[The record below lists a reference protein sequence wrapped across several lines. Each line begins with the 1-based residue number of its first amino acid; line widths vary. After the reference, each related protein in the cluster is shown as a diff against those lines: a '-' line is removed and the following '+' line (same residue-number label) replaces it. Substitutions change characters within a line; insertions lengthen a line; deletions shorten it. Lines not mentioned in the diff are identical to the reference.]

1 MPTLRQR
8 KLAKKIVDS
17 MALDKP
23 PTNGEMLE
31 AVGYSKNVAEAKPG
45 EIMSSPGVQKALED
59 LGFSVEGA
67 DNVVKN
73 ILYKSKRED
82 MKLRAA
88 DMVYKRRGAYEDT
101 KQGAG
106 KTLIINVTQ
115 ETAERYAL
123 PTQQPEGGSQG

>member
-8 KLAKKIVDS
+8 KLAKKIVES
-17 MALDKP
+17 MPLDNP

-31 AVGYSKNVAEAKPG
+31 SVGYSKNVAEAKPG

-59 LGFSVEGA
+59 LGFSIEGA
-67 DNVVKN
+67 DQVVKN

-88 DMVYKRRGAYEDT
+88 DMIYKRRGAYEDT

-106 KTLIINVTQ
+106 KTLVINVTQ

-123 PTQQPEGGSQG
+123 TPRVTETGSEG

>member
-8 KLAKKIVDS
+8 KLAKKIVES
-17 MALDKP
+17 ATLDKP
-23 PTNGEMLE
+23 PNLGEVLE
-31 AVGYSKNVAEAKPG
+31 SVGYPESTATTYPG
-45 EIMSSPGVQKALED
+45 KVLKQKGVQEALED
-59 LGFSVEGA
+59 LGFSIEGA
-67 DNVVKN
+67 DQVVKN

-106 KTLIINVTQ
+106 KTLIIHVTQ

-123 PTQQPEGGSQG
+123 TRDTETSSEG